1 METGGNKF
9 GKLTLKDKGVVVVTG
24 PLVEI
29 GEGDSGDMGLS
40 WEGLGRFGGL
50 CDTVSGWSSLDILS
64 CSSVEDKALFWPRVS
79 APLSLA
85 PGTLSCPVI
94 TSGIIVCRCSLR
106 VSIFFSS
113 ALEAR
118 QRTVISSEILKKT
131 TVCTGNCFMELQVAC
146 ALIGCQTLSC

>member
-9 GKLTLKDKGVVVVTG
+9 GKLTLKDTGVVVVTG

-29 GEGDSGDMGLS
+29 GEGDSGGMGLS
-40 WEGLGRFGGL
+40 WEGLERLCGL
-50 CDTVSGWSSLDILS
+50 GDTVSGWNSLDILS
-64 CSSVEDKALFWPRVS
+64 WSSAGDKALFWPS
-79 APLSLA
+79 ASVPLSLV

-118 QRTVISSEILKKT
+118 QRALSSSEILK
-131 TVCTGNCFMELQVAC
+131 
-146 ALIGCQTLSC
+146 